1 MIPVT
6 DAYPALLRLTLRC
19 LTCHGGVG
27 VLLGCIFFPPSFFF
41 FWLSVHSGLLY
52 YSVRIA
58 YSFFFLFFF
67 SPFSFFVHVGCVPRL
82 YRLILFFFPPFFF
95 FFWVCSFRAATN
107 RLYIGLF
114 FPPFFWVCSFGA
126 ATSIG
131 LFSLQ
136 LSLLFLYIHCN
147 IVSFHMTYSYRH
159 MHIPAPT
166 DRQLFTLDFLFGYS
180 TFTHTIIT

>member
-27 VLLGCIFFPPSFFF
+27 VLLGCIFFFFFPPSFFSLF
-41 FWLSVHSGLLY
+41 FSPLLSGLLY
-52 YSVRIA
+52 YSISIA
-58 YSFFFLFFF
+58 YSFFFPLFFF
-67 SPFSFFVHVGCVPRL
+67 CSLWVCSIGGAARL
-82 YRLILFFFPPFFF
+82 YRLILFFSPPFFF
-95 FFWVCSFRAATN
+95 FFWVCSFRAAKS

-136 LSLLFLYIHCN
+136 LILLFLYIHCN
-147 IVSFHMTYSYRH
+147 IVSFHMT
-159 MHIPAPT
+159 
-166 DRQLFTLDFLFGYS
+166 DL
-180 TFTHTIIT
+180 

>member
-27 VLLGCIFFPPSFFF
+27 VLLGCIFSLFSPPSFFF
-41 FWLSVHSGLLY
+41 SFPPSFRAAI
-52 YSVRIA
+52 YSISIA

-67 SPFSFFVHVGCVPRL
+67 SPFSFFVLFGCVQL
-82 YRLILFFFPPFFF
+82 GLLDYIGLFFFFSPFFF
-95 FFWVCSFRAATN
+95 FFWVCSFRAATS

-147 IVSFHMTYSYRH
+147 IVSYMTYIVIDTCVSPPPLIDNCSH
-159 MHIPAPT
+159 
-166 DRQLFTLDFLFGYS
+166 
-180 TFTHTIIT
+180 